1 MKWNWQEENW
11 PHFSWDA
18 KKLARAEMLF
28 AKGAGLI
35 AGITRHLD
43 SNDQEIFT
51 VEVMSREAIGTSAIE
66 GEYLNRESVQ
76 SSIRRQ
82 LGLSTE
88 SFKATPA
95 EKGIAEM
102 MVNLYHSISL
112 PLDHETLFRWHRMIL
127 NERHDLKDIGC
138 YRSHADPMQIVS
150 GPDYARKVHYEA
162 PPSSQIIK
170 EMDRFIE
177 WFNQTQPRG
186 VTPIATVTKAALA
199 HLWFESIHPFE
210 DGNGRI
216 GRAIAEKALS
226 QGISLPVLTALAGTL
241 HKRRKEYYHALE
253 MASQGLEVTDW
264 LLWFGSAVI
273 EAQQRSQAQVEFLL
287 GKTRLLDKIHGQL
300 NTRQE
305 KTVFRMFQEGSE
317 GFKGGLSAKN
327 YASITG
333 ALPATTTRDLVDL
346 VEKGVLYRTGELKST
361 RYHLTLQLQPVK
373 TITIEDI
380 I

>member
-11 PHFSWDA
+11 PHFSWDG

-28 AKGAGLI
+28 AEGAGLI

-76 SSIRRQ
+76 SSIRCQ

-102 MVNLYHSISL
+102 MVDLYHRIGV
-112 PLDHETLFRWHRMIL
+112 PLDHGTLFKWHQMIL

-138 YRSHADPMQIVS
+138 YRSHANPMQIVS
-150 GPDYARKVHYEA
+150 GPDYARKIHYEA
-162 PPSSQIIK
+162 PPSSQMIK
-170 EMDRFIE
+170 EMNQFIE
-177 WFNQTQPRG
+177 WFNQTQPG
-186 VTPIATVTKAALA
+186 GITPIAAVTRAALA

-216 GRAIAEKALS
+216 GRAVSEKALA

-305 KTVFRMFQEGSE
+305 KAVLRMFQEGSE

-333 ALPATTTRDLVDL
+333 ALPATTTRDLIDL
-346 VEKGVLYRTGELKST
+346 VEKDVLYRTGELKST
-361 RYHLTLQLQPVK
+361 RYHLTVQLQPVN

>member
-11 PHFSWDA
+11 PHFSWDS

-28 AKGAGLI
+28 AEGAGLI

-43 SNDQEIFT
+43 PNNQEKFT
-51 VEVMSREAIGTSAIE
+51 IEVMSREAIGTSAIE

-82 LGLSTE
+82 LGLSTN
-88 SFKATPA
+88 SFKVTPA

-102 MVNLYHSISL
+102 MVDLYHCIVA

-127 NERHDLKDIGC
+127 GGRHDLKDMGC

-150 GPDYARKVHYEA
+150 GPDYAQKIHYEA
-162 PPSSQIIK
+162 PPSSQMTK
-170 EMDRFIE
+170 EMNQFIE
-177 WFNQTQPRG
+177 WFNQTQPG
-186 VTPIATVTKAALA
+186 GITPITTVTRAALA

-216 GRAIAEKALS
+216 GRAISEKALA
-226 QGISLPVLTALAGTL
+226 QGMSLPVLTALAGTL

-253 MASQGLEVTDW
+253 MASRGLEITDW

-273 EAQQRSQAQVEFLL
+273 ESQRRGQAQVEFLL
-287 GKTRLLDKIHGQL
+287 GKTRLLDKIRDQL
-300 NTRQE
+300 NPRQE
-305 KTVFRMFQEGSE
+305 KAILRMFQEGME

-333 ALPATTTRDLVDL
+333 AVPATTTRDLVDL
-346 VEKGVLYRTGELKST
+346 VEKDVLYRTGELKST
-361 RYHLTLQLQPVK
+361 RYHLTVELHPVEAV
-373 TITIEDI
+373 TVDNIL
-380 I
+380 